1 LKDPEYR
8 GLFFLARG
16 CGAKN
21 SFVVKKET
29 TSEVGWGVVV
39 DSEGDIGILCL
50 NESGVVNNL
59 EI

>member
-1 LKDPEYR
+1 VQRIHCCIE
-8 GLFFLARG
+8 
-16 CGAKN
+16 
-21 SFVVKKET
+21 VT